1 MKRKI
6 FNKTVSFLMA
16 VTLILTTVLTNVNI
30 TYAQPT
36 DTSVKNGFIKIPS
49 EKEWR
54 EDKNT
59 LWINKINSGGY
70 SSFESDKNKALI
82 VDPYYAYKL
91 FRTDQTDFK
100 VTDGTASSAPE
111 TFNGEEQGLTD
122 SMKDSDKWKWFD
134 LSKSGN
140 SAGKI
145 EVKITNQ
152 KIYQQS
158 EKKYIFVDVV
168 RTITK
173 IDENGSMGG
182 KGWVALGRELSDTMY
197 IGVDEVRTKSTF
209 YEAGTDKKIRLKT
222 NISVADIDVWQYVG
236 VSADKIVG
244 QYVSENPDLY
254 YGQVDDITYY
264 ASRSNTN
271 YSGDACSYV
280 AFTFEGT
287 SFTYTFGR
295 CLEIEGAA
303 NNPQPPTNKYQ
314 YLGSGQ
320 NMFIIP
326 PAPPIKR
333 VSNNNGEKVTHNEL
347 SNLTQKWTYYVNQP
361 TPTDVPEKFW
371 YDKFEFQD
379 DVDTCLDIEDICI
392 VATNKDGVEDD
403 VTKWFDI
410 TEVDNK
416 VRATMMKEHLN
427 NARTYQKVSYEM
439 QIDVCW
445 HVPDDFQAENKAYIA
460 KWKAHGHYNV
470 TSTVLNVGNEASTQ
484 IDRWLQTTNKV
495 DTDFHLSTDD
505 TPNPQPG
512 LAITKD
518 VSRYEYQVGDV
529 INYTVKVWNT
539 NPQANT
545 AYYWIEDTSL
555 PDTVKLDIDSIKVDG
570 IPEQIYTLEEK
581 DNGWVLK
588 SKAKTTLQY
597 GTTIT
602 ITYNATALKEGNG
615 TLVDNTA
622 KAGALGIPEKSD
634 TEQVYINSPK
644 IDVRKSAPQKKYKV
658 GDVVGYRVEID
669 NRNPG
674 TFMRNISLHDKI
686 TTPGMEIKEGTVAV
700 LVSGKDIT
708 SQVEVTFNENG
719 TGFDVTTPLNLK
731 AGTIP
736 CIDKSPYDD
745 IQNWCDRIVVTYD
758 AVVTEEAGESLDN
771 TFMVPA
777 TENTNGDVI
786 KDDPDIPSGG
796 GDDTESVPM
805 KKPQLEIIKTSDKQI
820 YKVGETGKYT
830 LEVKQIKEELTAK
843 NVVITDTFEQTEG
856 FTYKKESIKV
866 MLNKEDITNKCDIS
880 VENNAFK
887 IVTNS
892 NLTDEDKLTVTYDV
906 RFSQTGEYK
915 NIAVASSDNTNE
927 DEDDNRVTVEGD
939 TPNLEITKTS
949 DKQTYKVG
957 ETGKYT
963 LIIKQTKTGLVAENL
978 VVTDKFEQ
986 TEGVVINK
994 DSIKIQFNDEDIT
1007 GKCTITQTDTDFKA
1021 ITGINVTDKDVVTVT
1036 YDVMFEKAGE
1046 YKNTA
1051 AASSDNAPEDEDDNK
1066 VTVKE
1071 PETTTVEETTT
1082 KDTPGK
1088 IKTDTP
1094 GKDSDSSDS
1103 SSYFSPKT
1111 GGRAVGIIF
1120 VIAAIAILGGIL
1132 AVLLKKK
1139 KLSKKER

>member
-1 MKRKI
+1 MKQKLI
-6 FNKTVSFLMA
+6 KKAVSFLMA

-59 LWINKINSGGY
+59 LWTNKINSGGY
-70 SSFESDKNKALI
+70 SSFESEKSKALV
-82 VDPYYAYKL
+82 VDEAYAYKL

-100 VTDGTASSAPE
+100 VTGGTASSAPE

-122 SMKDSDKWKWFD
+122 NMKDSDKWKWFD
-134 LSKSGN
+134 LSKNGN

-152 KIYQQS
+152 KIYQPS
-158 EKKYIFVDVV
+158 ERRYILVDVV

-209 YEAGTDKKIRLKT
+209 YEAGTDKKISLKT

-264 ASRSNTN
+264 ASRSDTN
-271 YSGDACSYV
+271 YSGEACSYV

-287 SFTYTFGR
+287 SFIYTFGR
-295 CLEIEGAA
+295 CLEIKGAA

-320 NMFIIP
+320 NMFRIP
-326 PAPPIKR
+326 PAPPTKT
-333 VSNNNGEKVTHNEL
+333 VSGDNGEQVKHNEL
-347 SNLTQKWTYYVNQP
+347 SALSQGWVYFINQP
-361 TPTDVPEKFW
+361 TPTDVPEKFY
-371 YDKFEFQD
+371 YDKFVFKD
-379 DVDTCLDIEDICI
+379 DVDTCLDIESIQI
-392 VATNKDGVEDD
+392 IATDKDGVEDD
-403 VTKWFDI
+403 VTKWFDV
-410 TEVDNK
+410 TKADNK
-416 VRATMMKEHLN
+416 VRAAMKKEHLD
-427 NARTYQKVSYEM
+427 NAKTYQKVSYEM
-439 QIDVCW
+439 QINVRW
-445 HVPDDFQAENKAYIA
+445 HVPEDFQAENEAYIA
-460 KWKAHGHYNV
+460 KWKAHRHYNE
-470 TSTVLNVGNEASTQ
+470 TSTVLNVKNEASTE
-484 IDRWLQTTNKV
+484 IDGWLQNTNKV
-495 DTDFHLSTDD
+495 DTDVHLSTED

-518 VSRYEYQVGDV
+518 VNRYEHQVGDI

-539 NPQANT
+539 NEKADT

-555 PDTVKLDIDSIKVDG
+555 PDTVKLDFSSVKVDG
-570 IPEQIYTLEEK
+570 IPEQIYTLEQQG
-581 DNGWVLK
+581 NGWLLK
-588 SKAKTTLQY
+588 SKAKFTLKY
-597 GTTIT
+597 GTVIT
-602 ITYNATALKEGNG
+602 ITYSATALKEGNG

-644 IDVRKSAPQKKYKV
+644 IDVRKTAPQKKYKV

-674 TFMRNISLHDKI
+674 TFMREISLHDKI

-700 LVSGKDIT
+700 LVGGKDIT
-708 SQVEVTFNENG
+708 SQVEVNFNEDS
-719 TGFDVTTPLNLK
+719 TGFDITTPLNLK

-736 CIDKSPYDD
+736 CIDKSPYNS

-758 AVVTEEAGESLDN
+758 AVVTEDAEESLDN
-771 TFMVPA
+771 IFTVPA
-777 TENTNGDVI
+777 TPNTNGDVI

-805 KKPQLEIIKTSDKQI
+805 KQPQLEIIKKSDKQT
-820 YKVGETGKYT
+820 YKVRETGKYT
-830 LEVKQIKEELTAK
+830 LEVKQIREELTAK
-843 NVVITDTFEQTEG
+843 NVVVTDKFEQTEG
-856 FTYKKESIKV
+856 IEINKDSIKV
-866 MLNKEDITNKCDIS
+866 ILNKEDITSRCDVT
-880 VENNAFK
+880 VENNTFK

-892 NLTDEDKLTVTYDV
+892 NLTDEDKLTVSYDV
-906 RFSQTGEYK
+906 KFLQTGEYK
-915 NIAVASSDNTNE
+915 NTAVASSDNTPE
-927 DEDDNRVTVEGD
+927 DEDDNKVTVEGG
-939 TPNLEITKTS
+939 TPKLAIEKVS

-957 ETGKYT
+957 DTGKYT
-963 LIIKQTKTGLVAENL
+963 LTVKQTKEGLVAENL

-986 TEGVVINK
+986 TEGIVINK
-994 DSIKIQFNDEDIT
+994 DSIKVMFNNEDIT

-1021 ITGINVTDKDVVTVT
+1021 VTGMNVTDKDVITVT
-1036 YDVMFEKAGE
+1036 YDALFEKAGE

-1051 AASSDNAPEDEDDNK
+1051 VASSNNTLEDEDDNK

-1082 KDTPGK
+1082 KDSPGK

-1094 GKDSDSSDS
+1094 GKEPNSSS
-1103 SSYFSPKT
+1103 NSSYFAPQT
-1111 GGRAVGIIF
+1111 GGRAVSIIF

-1132 AVLLKKK
+1132 TVLLMKK
-1139 KLSKKER
+1139 KLSKKDR